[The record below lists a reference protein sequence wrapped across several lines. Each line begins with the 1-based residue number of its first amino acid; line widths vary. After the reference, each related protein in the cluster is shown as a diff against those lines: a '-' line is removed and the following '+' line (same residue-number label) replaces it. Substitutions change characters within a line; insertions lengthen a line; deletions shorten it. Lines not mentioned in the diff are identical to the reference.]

1 MFNEKEYNKKLKQIH
16 DQVTMPLDEE
26 SKQQYELFVKFMHLY
41 ESEKNLQSW
50 AFRSCLD
57 KEYETTL
64 DDLS

>member
-26 SKQQYELFVKFMHLY
+26 SKAEYELFVKFMHLY

-57 KEYETTL
+57 SSYETTL